1 MEQELPSAT
10 ADPFAPSAA
19 EAARQTILKRLT
31 AGLLLIAGLAGVW
44 VLVDT
49 LPADAPATPPAK
61 ATKTIRQTG
70 GVIPAEQHTV
80 ATPAAPAVASAPSA
94 PAQAPSMPPVG
105 GNQNA
110 NPPDAANPASPA
122 ATSPVAPA
130 PAATAGNVI
139 TSVAPAEGQPA
150 VAAAT
155 KAPTPS
161 VTPSVTQQPAA
172 PPPTASETKAVETAP
187 GVPEVVQPAAPTRNK
202 TAAKQSTAKKPS
214 ASNHANEQFAV
225 QMGVFKV
232 IDNAEK
238 LRAKMA
244 LSDIPVLFE
253 KQATETRVLAGPFA
267 TRAQALQA
275 RDDMEKSGLG
285 KGMLV
290 PLKK

>member
-10 ADPFAPSAA
+10 DPFAPSAA

-31 AGLLLIAGLAGVW
+31 AGLLLVAGLAGVW
-44 VLVDT
+44 VLIDT

-61 ATKTIRQTG
+61 AAKAIRQTG
-70 GVIPAEQHTV
+70 GVIPAEQRPI
-80 ATPAAPAVASAPSA
+80 ATPAAPVQSPLPAAVA
-94 PAQAPSMPPVG
+94 PAVAVP
-105 GNQNA
+105 A
-110 NPPDAANPASPA
+110 PASPA
-122 ATSPVAPA
+122 PVSTPAPAPVTTAKSVATPVAP
-130 PAATAGNVI
+130 
-139 TSVAPAEGQPA
+139 VAEQHA
-150 VAAAT
+150 VAAAAKT
-155 KAPTPS
+155 PTPS
-161 VTPSVTQQPAA
+161 AAPNVTQEPIA
-172 PPPTASETKAVETAP
+172 PPIASETKTAEVAP
-187 GVPEVVQPAAPTRNK
+187 SVPEAVKPAAPTRSK

-214 ASNHANEQFAV
+214 ASNHASEQFAV